1 MNELKIFNFENRE
14 VRTVIVENEPW
25 FVLKDV
31 CDVLELGNSR
41 MVADRLDDDEKGVS
55 LIDTPGGKQNMTIVN
70 ESGLYNVILRSDKPQ
85 AKPFRKWATSEV
97 LPSIRKHG
105 AYMTA
110 ETIEK
115 TLTDPDFII
124 QLATTLKEEQ
134 AKVKELIIDNEIM
147 KPKALFADSVSAS
160 EDTVLIK
167 ELSVILKQNGIDI
180 GQNRLFE
187 LLREEGYLISRRGDS
202 FNLPTQKSLDLGI
215 MKIKKRAISTPSG
228 TRDTRTPVITGK
240 GKVYFVN
247 RYLGKDISGRH

>member
-1 MNELKIFNFENRE
+1 MSVNELKVFNFESKE
-14 VRTVIVENEPW
+14 VRIVMVGNEPW

-31 CDVLELGNSR
+31 CEVLDLTNPSV
-41 MVADRLDDDEKGVS
+41 VANRLDEDERTKFNLGRQGEATV
-55 LIDTPGGKQNMTIVN
+55 IN
-70 ESGLYNVILRSDKPQ
+70 ESGLYSVILRSDKPQ
-85 AKPFRKWATSEV
+85 ARTFRRKVTSEV

-115 TLTDPDFII
+115 TLSDPDFII
-124 QLATTLKEEQ
+124 RLATTLKEEQ

-202 FNLPTQKSLDLGI
+202 YNLPTQKSLDLEI

-240 GKVYFVN
+240 GQVYFVN